1 MAAHHRILDHFVAL
15 GHLSAEDL
23 RADSADRPSTQLF
36 GCMSCR
42 RPFGSRGGEGA
53 HMFKAHGIC
62 NRVRKLFNTTTCP
75 ACLKEYFPHGKVK
88 TTSFTQ
94 NIAVGP
100 SSAADTLLTLLEVGD
115 LRKIVAWPTLTS
127 LYCLHCKARGQCYRQ
142 YLGKKFFTT
151 SSLERT
157 STRHLLKEKTFRHP
171 GHLNRSSETRSTPA
185 VYRGHRVLL
194 HWHTSIEHITIEDAE
209 AIGLAHG
216 DIIYVL
222 QYLNTGAAWS
232 FLRDER
238 RHGPPCE
245 AVEQI
250 HTILERESASP
261 RGGPLHEASPRPFGR
276 HRYVLHAF
284 SGRRRLGDFQ
294 HYLDRAGSTEDGF
307 VLHTISLDLVVDACW
322 GDVSRIETR
331 NFWLQG
337 IREGFVTSLLAG
349 PPCETWS
356 KARGVAIPGRWCP
369 RILRLIEALWGMDSL
384 TLRELRQLGVGNL
397 LLRFTILKHW
407 SILRLLGVTE
417 FWNTPPCQK
426 MRTRR
431 RFGAFH

>member
-1 MAAHHRILDHFVAL
+1 MAR
-15 GHLSAEDL
+15 S
-23 RADSADRPSTQLF
+23 
-36 GCMSCR
+36 
-42 RPFGSRGGEGA
+42 
-53 HMFKAHGIC
+53 
-62 NRVRKLFNTTTCP
+62 
-75 ACLKEYFPHGKVK
+75 K

-100 SSAADTLLTLLEVGD
+100 SSAAGTLLTLLEVGD
-115 LRKIVAWPTLTS
+115 LRKIVAWPTLTI

-222 QYLNTGAAWS
+222 QFLNTGAAWS

-250 HTILERESASP
+250 HIPSS
-261 RGGPLHEASPRPFGR
+261 RGRVLLHVVAHCTRP
-276 HRYVLHAF
+276 HRGL
-284 SGRRRLGDFQ
+284 
-294 HYLDRAGSTEDGF
+294 LDATDMCYTHFRVAG
-307 VLHTISLDLVVDACW
+307 VW
-322 GDVSRIETR
+322 
-331 NFWLQG
+331 
-337 IREGFVTSLLAG
+337 VTSNT
-349 PPCETWS
+349 TWI
-356 KARGVAIPGRWCP
+356 ALVP
-369 RILRLIEALWGMDSL
+369 LRMGLCSTRSL
-384 TLRELRQLGVGNL
+384 
-397 LLRFTILKHW
+397 
-407 SILRLLGVTE
+407 
-417 FWNTPPCQK
+417 
-426 MRTRR
+426 
-431 RFGAFH
+431 